1 MKPIPMSP
9 PDRAPLLAF
18 GAHPDDLE
26 FGCGGVLV
34 QESRLGRPVHLVVC
48 SRGESGSRG
57 TPEIRTQ
64 EAEKAASILGA
75 TVEFIELDGDA
86 QLEIRARH
94 ATRLARIIR
103 QVRPGIVLA
112 PTTVQNQHP
121 DHWRLGVLVRDA
133 TRLARYGGLAEL
145 RELPVHA
152 IAQLLF
158 YAVTPEAE
166 PSDSSPLF
174 IDISAPEIIAAW
186 TAAMEAHATQV
197 SARSY
202 VELQLTRS
210 RLFGFRGGVGHA
222 MALFPNQPP
231 IFHSLNPLNSPSGR
245 F

>member
-1 MKPIPMSP
+1 MKPIPMSHP
-9 PDRAPLLAF
+9 NRAPLLAF
-18 GAHPDDLE
+18 GPHPDDLE

-86 QLEIRARH
+86 QLEIRATH

-103 QVRPGIVLA
+103 QVRPGMVLA

-121 DHWRLGVLVRDA
+121 DHWRLGTLVRDA
-133 TRLARYGGLAEL
+133 TRLARYGGLAGL

-152 IAQLLF
+152 IAQLFF

-166 PSDSSPLF
+166 PPDISPLL
-174 IDISAPEIIAAW
+174 IDISAPEIITAW

-210 RLFGFRGGVGHA
+210 RLFGFRGGVTHA

-231 IFHSLNPLNSPSGR
+231 VFDSLGPLNGPSGR

>member
-1 MKPIPMSP
+1 MKPTLISH
-9 PDRAPLLAF
+9 PDLAPLLAF
-18 GAHPDDLE
+18 GPHPDDLE
-26 FGCGGVLV
+26 FGCGGVLA

-57 TPEIRTQ
+57 TPEIRTH

-86 QLEIRARH
+86 QLEIRATH
-94 ATRLARIIR
+94 ATRLASIIR

-112 PTTVQNQHP
+112 PTAAQNHHP
-121 DHWRLGVLVRDA
+121 DHWRLGTKVRDA
-133 TRLARYGGLAEL
+133 KRIARYGGLVNL
-145 RELPVHA
+145 RAFPVHT
-152 IAQLLF
+152 IAQLFF

-166 PSDSSPLF
+166 PSDISPLF

-210 RLFGFRGGVGHA
+210 RLFGFRAGVTHA

-231 IFHSLNPLNSPSGR
+231 VFDSLSPLNGPSGR